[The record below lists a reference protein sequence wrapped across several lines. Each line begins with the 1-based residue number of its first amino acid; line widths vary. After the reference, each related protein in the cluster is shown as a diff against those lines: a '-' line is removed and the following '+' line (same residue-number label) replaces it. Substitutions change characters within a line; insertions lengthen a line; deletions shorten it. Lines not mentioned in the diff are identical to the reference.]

1 MNKQQIPIIIGVGE
15 VVEHLAADLMKSSSV
30 QSLAAQAALEALKD
44 AGEIKELADN
54 LDVVV
59 AVRTLVDSS
68 PMWPMPFGKSN
79 NMPRSIAQRIGA
91 NPATAVYSK
100 VGGDSPQRLVNHWAE
115 KLVDGDASMVLLAG
129 AEAMATTKAAIKQ
142 ELSLDWSEEV
152 DGDLMDEG
160 LGLEGL
166 MTFHGV
172 QHQLAPAPVG
182 YALCEN
188 SRRAKLGCTV
198 KQYQEKI
205 GKTLAPFS
213 RIASD
218 NPYSMFSNEY
228 SQDQISHEG
237 EDNSY
242 VAYPYTRAMVAKD
255 GVNQAAAV
263 LMTTVGKAK
272 ELGIDQSKWVY
283 LHGYADAREK
293 PILER
298 QNLGQSLALRKA
310 YQRALSDARISGND
324 LEFIDVYSCFPIVI
338 LEAQEALD
346 LPDSTVLTQTGGL
359 PFFGGPGN
367 NYSMHGI
374 CAVVRNL
381 RTQPDSYGL
390 VGANGGYMDKH
401 SVGVYSCRPGWC
413 RSDCVE
419 VQAELDEQAS
429 VKLNESPVGKA
440 TIESY
445 TVQYSRG
452 KPLFAIV
459 VGLLDKTGE
468 RFIANNFEQDQE
480 LMGRLVSQDMVGQS
494 IEVVSI
500 GKGNR
505 VALSKSDL
513 EAFLPPVSYELRN
526 DYQFVK
532 TDIRGHILEI
542 IINRPDSFNAL
553 HPMANEELAHVFD
566 CYEKD
571 ESLWVAILTGAGDK
585 AFCTGNDLKYS
596 ASGKPV
602 WLPKSGFGGI
612 TSRRRKK
619 VVIAAVNGFAMGGG
633 MEIAL
638 ACDIIIASEN
648 AQFGLPEVK
657 VGLIAG
663 AGGIQ
668 RLTRQIPLKKA
679 MDMLITGK
687 QISSSEAL
695 KLGFINQV
703 VSEADVLKAAREYAE
718 IVCENSPTSVR
729 LTLELLAETSV
740 HASVEDATEKMPK
753 VIDKLF
759 VSEDFVE
766 GPRAFAEK
774 RKPKWSGR

>member
-30 QSLAAQAALEALKD
+30 QSLATQAALEALKD
-44 AGEIKELADN
+44 AGEITELADN

-188 SRRAKLGCTV
+188 RRRAKLGCTV

-283 LHGYADAREK
+283 LHG
-293 PILER
+293 
-298 QNLGQSLALRKA
+298 
-310 YQRALSDARISGND
+310 
-324 LEFIDVYSCFPIVI
+324 
-338 LEAQEALD
+338 
-346 LPDSTVLTQTGGL
+346 
-359 PFFGGPGN
+359 
-367 NYSMHGI
+367 
-374 CAVVRNL
+374 
-381 RTQPDSYGL
+381 
-390 VGANGGYMDKH
+390 
-401 SVGVYSCRPGWC
+401 
-413 RSDCVE
+413 
-419 VQAELDEQAS
+419 
-429 VKLNESPVGKA
+429 
-440 TIESY
+440 
-445 TVQYSRG
+445 
-452 KPLFAIV
+452 
-459 VGLLDKTGE
+459 
-468 RFIANNFEQDQE
+468 
-480 LMGRLVSQDMVGQS
+480 
-494 IEVVSI
+494 
-500 GKGNR
+500 
-505 VALSKSDL
+505 
-513 EAFLPPVSYELRN
+513 
-526 DYQFVK
+526 
-532 TDIRGHILEI
+532 
-542 IINRPDSFNAL
+542 
-553 HPMANEELAHVFD
+553 
-566 CYEKD
+566 
-571 ESLWVAILTGAGDK
+571 
-585 AFCTGNDLKYS
+585 
-596 ASGKPV
+596 
-602 WLPKSGFGGI
+602 
-612 TSRRRKK
+612 
-619 VVIAAVNGFAMGGG
+619 
-633 MEIAL
+633 
-638 ACDIIIASEN
+638 
-648 AQFGLPEVK
+648 
-657 VGLIAG
+657 
-663 AGGIQ
+663 
-668 RLTRQIPLKKA
+668 
-679 MDMLITGK
+679 
-687 QISSSEAL
+687 
-695 KLGFINQV
+695 
-703 VSEADVLKAAREYAE
+703 
-718 IVCENSPTSVR
+718 
-729 LTLELLAETSV
+729 
-740 HASVEDATEKMPK
+740 
-753 VIDKLF
+753 
-759 VSEDFVE
+759 
-766 GPRAFAEK
+766 
-774 RKPKWSGR
+774 